1 MKVLITGASS
11 GIGRDMAREFAER
24 KYDLVLVARDE
35 KRLNE
40 LKTELE
46 VKYKINVKTV
56 EKDLSEEENCISLYE
71 ENKNID
77 ILVNNAGFGV
87 FGEFDKTDLQKELNL
102 IKTNIM
108 AVHILT
114 KLYLKDM
121 IEKDSGKILNVSS
134 IAGSMPGPLMC
145 AYYASKAYVLRLSE
159 GIREELN
166 KKKSHVKISV
176 LQPGPVNTNFNNVA
190 GVKFNLSSKSSE
202 YVAKYAVQNFLK
214 GKFNIV
220 PGFSIKCAIS
230 LWQKFAI
237 ICKKRKNN
245 KKPKRNKC
253 ILFRFGY
260 ILYKFRKK
268 QTITSIVIIFSTSNL
283 LKSTIFVQI
292 NCNMISF
299 VNFQINFSYFILKTK
314 IY

>member
-1 MKVLITGASS
+1 MKVLVTGASS

-24 KYDLVLVARDE
+24 KYDLIIASRDE

-46 VKYKINVKTV
+46 VQYKVNVKPITV
-56 EKDLSEEENCISLYE
+56 DLSNEENCINLYE
-71 ENKNID
+71 NNKDID

-87 FGEFDKTDLQKELNL
+87 FGEFTKTDLQKELDL
-102 IKTNIM
+102 IKTNIV

-121 IEKDSGKILNVSS
+121 VKKDNGIILNVSS

-145 AYYASKAYVLRLSE
+145 AYYSSKAYVLRLSE
-159 GIREELN
+159 GIREELK
-166 KKKSHVKISV
+166 KKKSKVKISV

-202 YVAKYAVQNFLK
+202 YVAKYAVSKLLE

-220 PGFSIKCAIS
+220 PGFTIKCA
-230 LWQKFAI
+230 KFMSKITPDFIVAK
-237 ICKKRKNN
+237 ICYHMQEKKKN
-245 KKPKRNKC
+245 
-253 ILFRFGY
+253 
-260 ILYKFRKK
+260 
-268 QTITSIVIIFSTSNL
+268 
-283 LKSTIFVQI
+283 
-292 NCNMISF
+292 
-299 VNFQINFSYFILKTK
+299 
-314 IY
+314 

>member
-11 GIGRDMAREFAER
+11 GIGRDMAKEFAER
-24 KYDLVLVARDE
+24 KYDLVVVARDE

-56 EKDLSEEENCISLYE
+56 VKDLSDEENCISLYE
-71 ENKNID
+71 ENKDID

-87 FGEFDKTDLQKELNL
+87 FGEFTKTDLQKELNL
-102 IKTNIM
+102 IKTNVI

-121 IEKDSGKILNVSS
+121 VEKNSGKILNVSS

-145 AYYASKAYVLRLSE
+145 AYYSSKAYVLRLSE

-166 KKKSHVKISV
+166 KKKSNVKISV
-176 LQPGPVNTNFNNVA
+176 LQTGPVNTNFNNVA

-202 YVAKYAVQNFLK
+202 YVAKYAVKNFLK

-220 PGFSIKCAIS
+220 PGFMIKCA
-230 LWQKFAI
+230 KFMSKITPDFIVAK
-237 ICKKRKNN
+237 ICYHMQEKKK
-245 KKPKRNKC
+245 
-253 ILFRFGY
+253 
-260 ILYKFRKK
+260 
-268 QTITSIVIIFSTSNL
+268 
-283 LKSTIFVQI
+283 
-292 NCNMISF
+292 
-299 VNFQINFSYFILKTK
+299 
-314 IY
+314 